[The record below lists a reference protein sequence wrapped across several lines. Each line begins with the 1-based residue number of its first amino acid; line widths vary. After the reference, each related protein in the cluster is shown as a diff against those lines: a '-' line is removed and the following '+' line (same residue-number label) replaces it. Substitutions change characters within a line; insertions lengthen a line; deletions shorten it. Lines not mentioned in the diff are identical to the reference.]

1 MMRQTCGLVLVAILG
16 VPAAL
21 SAQGTSYVLIGDSDE
36 TRDVLLSV
44 HNPTSENQSFD
55 ILPIAAG
62 EDGVSRSTPS
72 TRVEVPAGRTM
83 VYADLAQG
91 GPSMVELTAHGELTF
106 QAFLMPLA
114 SNGKRVGL
122 REQIP
127 IVDSENLVRGGSWAF
142 VSGLRRDSYDRSDY
156 AILNLSHAVNQCE
169 HRVRSQEGLWA
180 RESTVL
186 SHRPLSL
193 TYVSDVLLVVGVELG
208 DRYTISTNCADN
220 FYVAA
225 LVTDRWD
232 HQVSVLEPSQSG
244 ISSLAPPGYGEPPA
258 TPDPPDPPPPPPDSC
273 PSGWTCLDP
282 DRTAHTVKTKDL
294 QYILRAGLKAGTYEA
309 VELEFNLRTT
319 DIDPAGAQIFWL
331 GINRHRDLLGFTVQR
346 RSDLFVRHG
355 LGVTHTEKAR
365 LVLPRALT
373 PNQTYKFSYSY
384 NAGGEVS
391 LCVTDS
397 REKRF
402 CSRGSANVNSLTF
415 AASDR
420 LVLVMGSDGTE
431 EIEPPQWGWAY
442 SDIKLRVRKD

>member
-1 MMRQTCGLVLVAILG
+1 

-21 SAQGTSYVLIGDSDE
+21 SAQGTSYVLIGNSDE

-44 HNPTSENQSFD
+44 HNPTSQSQTFD
-55 ILPIAAG
+55 ILSIAADTAG
-62 EDGVSRSTPS
+62 ITRSTPS
-72 TRVEVPAGRTM
+72 TQVAVPAGRTM
-83 VYADLAQG
+83 VYSDLAQDD
-91 GPSMVELTAHGELTF
+91 PSMVELTAHGELTF
-106 QAFLMPLA
+106 QAFLMPLDSA
-114 SNGKRVGL
+114 GKRVGL

-127 IVDSENLVRGGSWAF
+127 IVDSESLVRGGSWAF

-156 AILNLSHAVNQCE
+156 AILNLSHAANRCE
-169 HRVRSQEGLWA
+169 HRVRSHDGHWA

-225 LVTDRWD
+225 LVSD
-232 HQVSVLEPSQSG
+232 HSDNQISVLEPSQSG
-244 ISSLAPPGYGEPPA
+244 ISSLTPPGYGEPPT
-258 TPDPPDPPPPPPDSC
+258 TPDPPEPPPPPPDGC
-273 PSGWTCLDP
+273 PSGWTCLEP
-282 DRTAHTVKTKDL
+282 ARTDHTVKRKDL
-294 QYILRAGLKAGTYEA
+294 QYILRAGLKAGTYGA
-309 VELEFNLRTT
+309 VKLEFNLRTK

-402 CSRGSANVNSLTF
+402 CSRGSANVDSLTF
-415 AASDR
+415 TASDR
-420 LVLVMGSDGTE
+420 LVLIMGSDGTE

-442 SDIKLRVRKD
+442 SNIKLRARRN

>member
-1 MMRQTCGLVLVAILG
+1 MMRQTCSLVLAAALG

-44 HNPTSENQSFD
+44 HNPTSRSQSFD

-62 EDGVSRSTPS
+62 TDGISRPTPS
-72 TRVEVPAGRTM
+72 TRVAVPAGRTM
-83 VYADLAQG
+83 VYSDLAQG

-106 QAFLMPLA
+106 QAFLLPLD
-114 SNGKRVGL
+114 SSGKRVGL

-127 IVDSENLVRGGSWAF
+127 IVDSESLVRGGSWAF

-156 AILNLSHAVNQCE
+156 AILNLSHAKNRCE
-169 HRVRSQEGLWA
+169 HRVRSHEGHWA

-193 TYVSDVLLVVGVELG
+193 TYVSDVLLVAGVELG
-208 DRYTISTNCADN
+208 DRYTISTRCADN

-225 LVTDRWD
+225 LVTDR
-232 HQVSVLEPSQSG
+232 SFSRISLLEPSQSG
-244 ISSLAPPGYGEPPA
+244 VSSLRPPNGG
-258 TPDPPDPPPPPPDSC
+258 C
-273 PSGWTCLDP
+273 PGGWTCLDP
-282 DRTAHTVKTKDL
+282 DRANHTVRRNDL
-294 QYILRAGLKAGTYEA
+294 QYILRAGLEAGSYRA
-309 VELEFNLRTT
+309 VELAFDLRTT

-346 RSDLFVRHG
+346 RNDLFVRHG
-355 LGVTHTEKAR
+355 LGVTHTAKAR
-365 LVLPRALT
+365 LELPRALK
-373 PNQTYKFSYSY
+373 PNQTYKLNYSY

-397 REKRF
+397 VTDNRQTRF
-402 CSRGSANVNSLTF
+402 CSRGTANVDSLTF
-415 AASDR
+415 DPSDR
-420 LVLVMGSDGTE
+420 LVLVMGSDGRE
-431 EIEPPQWGWAY
+431 AIEPPQWGWTY
-442 SDIKLRVRKD
+442 SNIKLRVRKN

>member
-1 MMRQTCGLVLVAILG
+1 MMRQTCGLVLAAVLA

-21 SAQGTSYVLIGDSDE
+21 SAQGTSYVLIGNSDE

-44 HNPTSENQSFD
+44 HNPTSQSQSFD
-55 ILPIAAG
+55 VLAIAADTNG
-62 EDGVSRSTPS
+62 ISRPTTP
-72 TRVEVPAGRTM
+72 TRVAVPAGRTM

-91 GPSMVELTAHGELTF
+91 DPSMVELTAHGELTF
-106 QAFLMPLA
+106 QAFLMPLN
-114 SNGKRVGL
+114 SLGDRVGL

-127 IVDSENLVRGGSWAF
+127 IVDSESLVRGGSWAF

-156 AILNLSHAVNQCE
+156 AILNLSHAFNRCE
-169 HRVRSQEGLWA
+169 HRVRSHEGYWA

-186 SHRPLSL
+186 SHQPLSL

-208 DRYTISTNCADN
+208 DRYTVSTSCADS

-225 LVTDRWD
+225 LVTDRSH
-232 HQVSVLEPSQSG
+232 HQVSILEPSQSG
-244 ISSLAPPGYGEPPA
+244 VSSLTPPGYGEPPP
-258 TPDPPDPPPPPPDSC
+258 TPDPGPTDPPPADC
-273 PSGWTCLDP
+273 PSGWTCIDP
-282 DRTAHTVKTKDL
+282 DRTNHTVKRRDL
-294 QYILRAGLKAGTYEA
+294 QYIFRAGLEAGSYQA

-355 LGVTHTEKAR
+355 LGVSHSDKAR
-365 LVLPRALT
+365 LVLPRKLT
-373 PNQTYKFSYSY
+373 PNQTYKLNYSY

-397 REKRF
+397 QEKRF
-402 CSRGSANVNSLTF
+402 CSRGTANVDSLTF
-415 AASDR
+415 TPSDR
-420 LVLVMGSDGTE
+420 LLLVMGSDGTE

-442 SDIKLRVRKD
+442 SNIRLRVRKN